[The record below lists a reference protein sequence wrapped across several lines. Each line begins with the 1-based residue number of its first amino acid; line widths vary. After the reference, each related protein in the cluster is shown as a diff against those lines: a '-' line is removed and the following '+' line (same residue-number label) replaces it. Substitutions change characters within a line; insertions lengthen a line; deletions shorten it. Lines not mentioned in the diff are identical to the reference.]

1 MHASPNKMRTIVFD
15 TSTIISVAT
24 NDLLWTLHHL
34 KKQFK
39 GRFIISQEVKR
50 EIIDTPFNS
59 KRYKLEA
66 LMIKDHLGIGH
77 LTLYT
82 TPQIREK
89 AQYILE
95 LSNNIYF
102 AKKTNIKIL
111 HLAEIESLVTAVEL
125 KSQAYCVDE
134 RTMRLIVEDPL
145 LLQKLLKDK
154 LHTQININSENLRE
168 FSDYVNG
175 LKIIRSIELMII
187 AYKMRILD
195 KYITDKSFHPE
206 LKHDLLDGLLWGL
219 KLRGASITEREIQK
233 VLSLKNF

>member
-1 MHASPNKMRTIVFD
+1 MRTIVFD

-66 LMIKDHLGIGH
+66 LMIRDHLGIGH

-111 HLAEIESLVTAVEL
+111 HLAEIESLVTTIKL
-125 KSQAYCVDE
+125 K
-134 RTMRLIVEDPL
+134 
-145 LLQKLLKDK
+145 
-154 LHTQININSENLRE
+154 
-168 FSDYVNG
+168 
-175 LKIIRSIELMII
+175 
-187 AYKMRILD
+187 
-195 KYITDKSFHPE
+195 
-206 LKHDLLDGLLWGL
+206 
-219 KLRGASITEREIQK
+219 
-233 VLSLKNF
+233 

>member
-1 MHASPNKMRTIVFD
+1 MHANHKMKTLVFD
-15 TSTIISVAT
+15 TSTIISLAT
-24 NDLLWTLHHL
+24 NNLLWTFHHL

-39 GRFIISQEVKR
+39 GKFIISREVKR

-66 LMIKDHLGIGH
+66 LMIKDHLEIGH
-77 LTLYT
+77 LTLYS
-82 TPQIREK
+82 TPEIRQK

-111 HLAEIESLVTAVEL
+111 HLAEIESLVTALEL

-134 RTMRLIVEDPL
+134 RTMRLIVEDPF

-154 LHTQININSENLRE
+154 LHTQIDINSKNLKE
-168 FSDYVNG
+168 FSSYVNG
-175 LKIIRSIELMII
+175 LKIIRSIELMIV
-187 AYKMRILD
+187 AYKMGILD
-195 KYITDKSFHPE
+195 RYITDKKYHSE
-206 LKHDLLDGLLWGL
+206 LRHDLLDGLLWGL
-219 KLRGASITEREIQK
+219 KLRGASITENEIKK